1 MFAWE
6 RGWSSIIADNG
17 QNVSQ
22 AWWRGIGTVRG
33 GEKKK
38 AILMEYNGSCK
49 ANLKKI
55 TTDHILCH
63 VSRPWRSIERERQG
77 QEDAIQNKC
86 AHTGERMFFIL

>member
-33 GEKKK
+33 GKK
-38 AILMEYNGSCK
+38 ESNSYG
-49 ANLKKI
+49 
-55 TTDHILCH
+55 
-63 VSRPWRSIERERQG
+63 
-77 QEDAIQNKC
+77 IQW
-86 AHTGERMFFIL
+86 EL